1 MAALC
6 CGLMKYVALVV
17 LLAAR
22 PVRAEPPENRD
33 PADQSGK
40 MNVLI
45 ADLGLHVVGVG
56 YQRTI
61 APGVAVQL
69 CAESYTPWT
78 QEDRFF
84 ELQGAVLRAR
94 PVFYKDLAPQGWW
107 LSPFVQAG
115 VGSADRGSGAVW
127 AVGAS
132 VGYAWLVA
140 DHVAIA
146 VGLGAQYDQARIPG
160 GSGRPAFAEVWP
172 QIDGTIG
179 YAF

>member
-1 MAALC
+1 MIESANAAQRSAALC
-6 CGLMKYVALVV
+6 CGPMKYAALAV
-17 LLAAR
+17 LLTAGQ
-22 PVRAEPPENRD
+22 VRAEPD
-33 PADQSGK
+33 
-40 MNVLI
+40 NVLV

-56 YQRTI
+56 YQRTV

-84 ELQGAVLRAR
+84 EVQGAVLRAR
-94 PVFYKDLAPQGWW
+94 PVFYKDRAPEGWW

-115 VGSADRGSGAVW
+115 VASADRGSGAVW
-127 AVGAS
+127 AAGLS
-132 VGYAWLVA
+132 IGYAWLVA
-140 DHVAIA
+140 DHVNIA
-146 VGLGAQYDQARIPG
+146 LGIGAQYDQARIPG

-172 QIDGTIG
+172 QLDGSIG

>member
-1 MAALC
+1 MKYAAAALVLT
-6 CGLMKYVALVV
+6 CGQVW
-17 LLAAR
+17 
-22 PVRAEPPENRD
+22 AEP
-33 PADQSGK
+33 A
-40 MNVLI
+40 NVLV

-56 YQRTI
+56 YQRTV

-94 PVFYKDLAPQGWW
+94 PVFYKDLAPHGWW

-115 VGSADRGSGAVW
+115 VASADRGSGAVW

-140 DHVAIA
+140 DHVHIA
-146 VGLGAQYDQARIPG
+146 LGLGAQYAQARIAG
-160 GSGRPAFAEVWP
+160 GSSRPAFAELWP